1 MTLRRILSSRFGR
14 GSIVLSAILIAG
26 CCSLLGCR
34 KSAASATSP
43 TPLADR
49 AQDPA
54 TRDLIAIGDRVTTA
68 IVARNTDILLDYDH
82 DPDDAASL
90 QGKSGELYCYLFDSS
105 CIQGSNGRAIYDLFS
120 SARQLGVDAS
130 VTNFDGKN
138 YGLLMFYDKSQISST
153 ELYSPDF
160 LCSEK
165 ALRRTA
171 SWHFIMTDGKWS
183 TTTLFDYKTD
193 KSCKT

>member
-1 MTLRRILSSRFGR
+1 MR
-14 GSIVLSAILIAG
+14 
-26 CCSLLGCR
+26 
-34 KSAASATSP
+34 AAAVCWDAEKAQHP
-43 TPLADR
+43 PLPQTPLAVR

-54 TRDLIAIGDRVTTA
+54 TRNLIAIGDRVTTA

-120 SARQLGVDAS
+120 SARQLGIDAS

-138 YGLLMFYDKSQISST
+138 YGAADVL
-153 ELYSPDF
+153 
-160 LCSEK
+160 
-165 ALRRTA
+165 
-171 SWHFIMTDGKWS
+171 
-183 TTTLFDYKTD
+183 
-193 KSCKT
+193 